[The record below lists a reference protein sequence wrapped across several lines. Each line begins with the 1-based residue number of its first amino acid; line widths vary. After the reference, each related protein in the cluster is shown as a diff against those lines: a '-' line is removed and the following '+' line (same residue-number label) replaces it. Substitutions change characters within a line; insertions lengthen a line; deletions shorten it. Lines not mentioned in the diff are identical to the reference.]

1 MLIVLRPKQTH
12 DMLLEFRAPNKP
24 MMHFFFPKIIDFCE
38 YMNILLNKNKLMPWY
53 LQSNLTN
60 LTRKSVAGEGQAA
73 QEAAAS
79 RQRGRVGSAAEQEP
93 VSGRNKQALPPQ
105 ARQQAR

>member
-1 MLIVLRPKQTH
+1 MT
-12 DMLLEFRAPNKP
+12 
-24 MMHFFFPKIIDFCE
+24 
-38 YMNILLNKNKLMPWY
+38 
-53 LQSNLTN
+53 NLTN
-60 LTRKSVAGEGQAA
+60 LTRKSVAGKGQAA

-79 RQRGRVGSAAEQEP
+79 RQRGRVGSPAEQEP

>member
-1 MLIVLRPKQTH
+1 MKSS
-12 DMLLEFRAPNKP
+12 
-24 MMHFFFPKIIDFCE
+24 KIT
-38 YMNILLNKNKLMPWY
+38 
-53 LQSNLTN
+53 NLTN